1 MSRNGGILLTLKRS
15 IAMSTKQDHGSDVK
29 TDKLDGQ
36 FHTALAWFTAL
47 SVSIAAIAALS

>member
-15 IAMSTKQDHGSDVK
+15 IAMSTKHDHGSDVK